1 MNEVKQVQVF
11 RELFEDDIKD
21 IFSEINANVLL
32 EPYEELLLFSL
43 HDMYDIL
50 ETGDYL
56 IDIEIF
62 LNAIGLFGD
71 SGYTLRETVF
81 KVYKPDGIEPYIEPY
96 IEHLDTYVDVRKLDF
111 DRFLVVPTPRDFVKA
126 KEEKQKIKERL
137 HELNELID
145 ELEKERIEL
154 YNKL

>member
-21 IFSEINANVLL
+21 IFSEVNANVLL
-32 EPYEELLLFSL
+32 EPYEELMLFSL
-43 HDMYDIL
+43 HDMFDIL

-56 IDIEIF
+56 IDVEIF

-81 KVYKPDGIEPYIEPY
+81 KVYKPDGVEPY
-96 IEHLDTYVDVRKLDF
+96 IEHLDTFVDVRKLDF
-111 DRFLVVPTPRDFVKA
+111 DRFLVVPIPRDFVKA

-137 HELNELID
+137 HELNALMD

>member
-21 IFSEINANVLL
+21 IFSEVNANVLL
-32 EPYEELLLFSL
+32 EPYEELMLFSL

-56 IDIEIF
+56 IDVEIF

-81 KVYKPDGIEPYIEPY
+81 KVYKPDGVEPY
-96 IEHLDTYVDVRKLDF
+96 IEHLDTFTDVRKLDF
-111 DRFLVVPTPRDFVKA
+111 DRFLVVPMPRDFNKT
-126 KEEKQKIKERL
+126 KEEKKKIKERL
-137 HELNELID
+137 HELNELMD
-145 ELEKERIEL
+145 ELEKERTEL
-154 YNKL
+154 FNKL

>member
-71 SGYTLRETVF
+71 SGYTLREAVF
-81 KVYKPDGIEPYIEPY
+81 KVYKPDGAEPY
-96 IEHLDTYVDVRKLDF
+96 IEHLDTFVDVRKLDF

-137 HELNELID
+137 HELNELMD